1 MKNLVVLKNKQATT
15 TSLIVSEY
23 FGKRHERV
31 MRDIENLKLKLG
43 EHKSVS
49 TKDKVLF
56 NEISIINSQNKKQTI
71 YQMDRDGIMVLVMGF
86 TGDKALKVKLQFIEA
101 FNLMEEYIKKNELE
115 KLNKANH
122 EWLLSRSDGKLT
134 RRAETDVIAIKI
146 WYARSQ
152 GSKSPDKYYMQ
163 YSNLVNSLVGI
174 GSGKR
179 DVIDIKTLNT
189 IAFLED
195 LISTTILKEMEKGT
209 YYKEIYKECKHVC
222 GNFIQYINLGNRLE
236 YAS

>member
-1 MKNLVVLKNKQATT
+1 MNNLVVLKNKQATT

-23 FGKRHERV
+23 FNKNHQHV
-31 MRDIENLKLKLG
+31 TRDIRKLEKEIDVSNFGQMFSKLKY
-43 EHKSVS
+43 
-49 TKDKVLF
+49 KDKYSREQEMYVM
-56 NEISIINSQNKKQTI
+56 N
-71 YQMDRDGIMVLVMGF
+71 RDGFMLLVMGF
-86 TGDKALKVKLQFIEA
+86 TGKKALQVKLKFIEA
-101 FNLMEEYIKKNELE
+101 FNLMEDYIKKNELE

-122 EWLLSRSDGKLT
+122 VWLLSRSDGKLT

-146 WYARSQ
+146 GYARSQ
-152 GSKSPDKYYMQ
+152 GSKSPEKYYMQ
-163 YSNLVNSLVGI
+163 YSKLVNSLVGI

-195 LISTTILKEMEKGT
+195 LISTTILIEMEKGT

>member
-1 MKNLVVLKNKQATT
+1 MNNLVVLKNKQATT

-23 FGKRHERV
+23 FGKRHERI
-31 MRDIENLKLKLG
+31 MRDIEDIRLKFNK
-43 EHKSVS
+43 HKNGVIEFKKMFQENSYSDTRNRKQVMY
-49 TKDKVLF
+49 
-56 NEISIINSQNKKQTI
+56 EIN
-71 YQMDRDGIMVLVMGF
+71 RDGFMLLVMGF
-86 TGDKALKVKLQFIEA
+86 TGQKAFDIKLKFIEA

-146 WYARSQ
+146 GYARSQ
-152 GSKSPDKYYMQ
+152 GSKSPEKYYMQ
-163 YSNLVNSLVGI
+163 YSKLVNGMVGI

-209 YYKEIYKECKHVC
+209 YYKDIYKECKHVC
-222 GNFIQYINLGNRLE
+222 GNFMQYINLGNRLE

>member
-1 MKNLVVLKNKQATT
+1 MNNLVVLKNKQATT

-23 FGKRHERV
+23 FNKNHQHV
-31 MRDIENLKLKLG
+31 TRDIRKLEKEIDVSNFGQMFSKLKY
-43 EHKSVS
+43 
-49 TKDKVLF
+49 KDKYSREQEMYVM
-56 NEISIINSQNKKQTI
+56 N
-71 YQMDRDGIMVLVMGF
+71 RDGFMLLVMGF
-86 TGDKALKVKLQFIEA
+86 TGKKALQVKLKFIEA
-101 FNLMEEYIKKNELE
+101 FNLMEDYIKKNELE

-122 EWLLSRSDGKLT
+122 VWLLSRSDGKLT

-146 WYARSQ
+146 GYARSQ
-152 GSKSPDKYYMQ
+152 GSKSPEKYYMQ
-163 YSNLVNSLVGI
+163 YSKLVNGMVGI

-222 GNFIQYINLGNRLE
+222 GNFMQYINLGNRLE

>member
-1 MKNLVVLKNKQATT
+1 MNNLVVLKNKQATT

-23 FGKRHERV
+23 FNKNHQHV
-31 MRDIENLKLKLG
+31 TRDIRKLEKEIDVSNFGQMFSKLKY
-43 EHKSVS
+43 
-49 TKDKVLF
+49 KDKYSREQEMYVM
-56 NEISIINSQNKKQTI
+56 N
-71 YQMDRDGIMVLVMGF
+71 RDGFMLLVMGF
-86 TGDKALKVKLQFIEA
+86 TGKKALQIKLQFIEA

-146 WYARSQ
+146 GYARSQ
-152 GSKSPDKYYMQ
+152 GSKSPEKYYMQ
-163 YSNLVNSLVGI
+163 YSKLVNGMVGI

-179 DVIDIKTLNT
+179 DVVDIKTLNT

-209 YYKEIYKECKHVC
+209 NYKDIYKECKHVC
-222 GNFIQYINLGNRLE
+222 GNFMQYINLGNRLE
-236 YAS
+236 HAS

>member
-1 MKNLVVLKNKQATT
+1 MNNLVVLKNKQATT

-23 FGKRHERV
+23 FNKNHQHV
-31 MRDIENLKLKLG
+31 TRDIRKLEKEIDVSNFGQMFSKLKY
-43 EHKSVS
+43 
-49 TKDKVLF
+49 KDKYSREQEMYVM
-56 NEISIINSQNKKQTI
+56 N
-71 YQMDRDGIMVLVMGF
+71 RDGFMLLVMGF
-86 TGDKALKVKLQFIEA
+86 TGKKALQIKLQFIEA

-146 WYARSQ
+146 GYARSQ
-152 GSKSPDKYYMQ
+152 GSKSPEKYYMQ
-163 YSNLVNSLVGI
+163 YSKLVNGMVGI

-179 DVIDIKTLNT
+179 DVVDIKTLNT

-209 YYKEIYKECKHVC
+209 YYKDIYKECKHVC
-222 GNFIQYINLGNRLE
+222 GNFMQYINLGNRLE
-236 YAS
+236 HAS

>member
-1 MKNLVVLKNKQATT
+1 MNNLVVLKNKQATT

-23 FGKRHERV
+23 FNKNHQHV
-31 MRDIENLKLKLG
+31 TRDIRKLEKEIDVSNFGQMFSKLKY
-43 EHKSVS
+43 
-49 TKDKVLF
+49 KDKYSREQEMYVM
-56 NEISIINSQNKKQTI
+56 N
-71 YQMDRDGIMVLVMGF
+71 RDGFMLLVMGF
-86 TGDKALKVKLQFIEA
+86 TGKKALQVKLKFIEA
-101 FNLMEEYIKKNELE
+101 FNLMEDYIKKNELE

-122 EWLLSRSDGKLT
+122 VWLLSRSDGKLT

-146 WYARSQ
+146 GYARSQ
-152 GSKSPDKYYMQ
+152 GSKSPEKYYMQ
-163 YSNLVNSLVGI
+163 YSKLVNGMVGI